1 MNVDYKEIKDY
12 FYKNRYWDNAT
23 RKYAEMFEKVSQIID
38 ENDILCFYPKYL
50 FVDEQNLQL
59 YFILKNNKF
68 IKVWINEE
76 KRIVMQF
83 LNMNKIK
90 NVIYECPLGDYGDH
104 RLTYF
109 CFLKKMKRKFTLTV
123 KRIQMSIGN
132 IDLMKQYVV
141 WQNALL
147 LYNIFDNKK
156 IEYNIYI
163 HSRILF

>member
-38 ENDILCFYPKYL
+38 ENDILYFYPKYL
-50 FVDEQNLQL
+50 FVDEQILQL

-90 NVIYECPLGDYGDH
+90 NVIYECPLGDYGDY
-104 RLTYF
+104 RLTLLFEEKAEEITFNSKEDTNERWKYKF
-109 CFLKKMKRKFTLTV
+109 NEAICNMAKCFAT
-123 KRIQMSIGN
+123 I
-132 IDLMKQYVV
+132 
-141 WQNALL
+141 
-147 LYNIFDNKK
+147 
-156 IEYNIYI
+156 
-163 HSRILF
+163 